1 MDLSCPDESHPF
13 SQPLLS
19 SADAGWEL
27 PFHQISCSSSRT
39 WVSLW
44 ALKANGPA
52 SRAAWIFTVLKCPDI
67 LLLLQRQKRSYFW
80 GFFWKQKGKPSSF
93 LFVCSCAI
101 CGCFYG
107 ESTARMELN
116 CQTWDR
122 LPMSII
128 EVLQAAGVTG
138 LHVPL
143 WNGGCVTGSP
153 WVFMSQRLL
162 RRMARLC
169 CCTLNCSPDL
179 LWVLAF
185 LSSSGLFPAVLVYW
199 PKIFPSL

>member
-27 PFHQISCSSSRT
+27 PFHQISCSSGRT

-80 GFFWKQKGKPSSF
+80 GFFWKQEGKPSSF

-116 CQTWDR
+116 CQTCDR

-128 EVLQAAGVTG
+128 EVLQAAGSWSPRASVKWG
-138 LHVPL
+138 LCDRVPMGVHEPEAPQTHGTTVL
-143 WNGGCVTGSP
+143 LHSQLQP
-153 WVFMSQRLL
+153 WPPMGFGISFFFRTFSSCTCLL
-162 RRMARLC
+162 
-169 CCTLNCSPDL
+169 T
-179 LWVLAF
+179 
-185 LSSSGLFPAVLVYW
+185 
-199 PKIFPSL
+199 